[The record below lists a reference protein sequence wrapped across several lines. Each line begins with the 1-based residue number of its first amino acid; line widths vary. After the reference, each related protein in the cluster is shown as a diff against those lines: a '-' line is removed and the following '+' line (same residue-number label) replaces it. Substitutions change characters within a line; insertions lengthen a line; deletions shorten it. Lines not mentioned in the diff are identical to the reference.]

1 MADTTNISWADMTF
15 NPWIGCTR
23 IAPAC
28 DGCYAAHMME
38 TRMHRA
44 EWGGPGKGNGTR
56 VRTKDANWRK
66 PLAWNAKAAKEGTRP
81 FVFCASLADVF
92 DNAVPEEW
100 RRDLFDL
107 IRATPHLVWLLLT
120 KRPQNIAKMAEK
132 AGGLPENAAI
142 GTTAEDQPRA
152 NINVPALLQA
162 SADLRRANTRPL
174 FLFLSCEPLIG
185 PIDLISSLGG
195 TQWVGGQRG
204 CDGYHRHNGR
214 PGEIIHGVQHDC
226 NPNHPHHHHDER
238 CNAGIDWVIAGGETD
253 QGEHK
258 ARPAHPDWLRD
269 LRDQC
274 AEAGVAFHFK
284 QWGEYVPQFGSVT
297 LDDDP
302 EISRYDWMEWT
313 GEEWEH
319 WHKPMWCDELDAD
332 HSMIRAGKHK
342 TGRFLDSIE
351 HNARPAVPALTLKTT
366 AP

>member
-28 DGCYAAHMME
+28 DGCYAAHLME

-44 EWGGPGKGNGTR
+44 EWGAPGKGNGTR
-56 VRTKDANWRK
+56 VRTKTANWRK
-66 PLAWNAKAAKEGTRP
+66 PLAWNARAAKDGTRP

-92 DNAVPEEW
+92 DNAVPDEW

-120 KRPQNIAKMAEK
+120 KRPQNIARMAEK

-142 GTTAEDQPRA
+142 GTTVEDQPRA

-162 SADLRRANTRPL
+162 SVDLWRAETRPL

-185 PIDLISSLGG
+185 PVDVTAFKGI
-195 TQWVGGQRG
+195 QWV
-204 CDGYHRHNGR
+204 
-214 PGEIIHGVQHDC
+214 IV
-226 NPNHPHHHHDER
+226 
-238 CNAGIDWVIAGGETD
+238 GGETD

-258 ARPAHPDWLRD
+258 ARPAHPEWIRG

-274 AEAGVAFHFK
+274 EAAGVAFHFK
-284 QWGEYVPQFGSVT
+284 QWGEYM
-297 LDDDP
+297 P
-302 EISRYDWMEWT
+302 EIGSASAPDA
-313 GEEWEH
+313 
-319 WHKPMWCDELDAD
+319 PELRI
-332 HSMIRAGKHK
+332 IRAGKRH
-342 TGRFLDSIE
+342 TGRLLDGTE
-351 HNARPAVPALTLKTT
+351 HNARPAIPTLTQNII
-366 AP
+366 AAA

>member
-28 DGCYAAHMME
+28 DGCYAAHLME

-56 VRTKDANWRK
+56 VRTNAANWRK
-66 PLAWNAKAAKEGTRP
+66 PLVWNAKAAKEGTRP

-92 DNAVPEEW
+92 DNAVPDEW

-120 KRPQNIAKMAEK
+120 KRSQNIAKMAEK

-142 GTTAEDQPRA
+142 GTTVEDQPRA
-152 NINVPALLQA
+152 NINVQALLQA
-162 SADLRRANTRPL
+162 SVDLWHAKTRPL

-185 PIDLISSLGG
+185 PVDLTAFQEYPTSEYFTDALRGKVWMRPEDNDIPTTRFVQNGRDYIGLCHSI
-195 TQWVGGQRG
+195 QWV
-204 CDGYHRHNGR
+204 
-214 PGEIIHGVQHDC
+214 IV
-226 NPNHPHHHHDER
+226 
-238 CNAGIDWVIAGGETD
+238 GGETD

-258 ARPAHPDWLRD
+258 ARPAHPNWVRS

-274 AEAGVAFHFK
+274 AAAGVAFHFK
-284 QWGEYVPQFGSVT
+284 QWGEYVPQLGSVT

-302 EISRYDWMEWT
+302 EISRFDWMEWT

-319 WHKPMWCDELDAD
+319 WPNPMWCDEMDPD

-342 TGRFLDSIE
+342 TGRFLDRVE
-351 HNARPAVPALTLKTT
+351 HNARPAVPALTLKNS
-366 AP
+366 AA

>member
-28 DGCYAAHMME
+28 DGCYAAHLME

-56 VRTKDANWRK
+56 VRTSATNWRK

-92 DNAVPEEW
+92 DNAVPDEW

-107 IRATPHLVWLLLT
+107 IRSTPHLVWLLLT

-142 GTTAEDQPRA
+142 GTTVEDQPRA
-152 NINVPALLQA
+152 NINVQALLQA
-162 SADLRRANTRPL
+162 SVDLWHAKTRPL

-185 PIDLISSLGG
+185 PVDLTAFQEYPKSEYFTDALRGKVWMRPEDNDIPTTRFVQNGRDYIGLCHSI
-195 TQWVGGQRG
+195 QWV
-204 CDGYHRHNGR
+204 
-214 PGEIIHGVQHDC
+214 IV
-226 NPNHPHHHHDER
+226 
-238 CNAGIDWVIAGGETD
+238 GGETD

-258 ARPAHPDWLRD
+258 ARPAHPNWVRS

-274 AEAGVAFHFK
+274 AAAGVAFHFK
-284 QWGEYVPQFGSVT
+284 QWGEYVPQLGSVT

-319 WHKPMWCDELDAD
+319 WHKPMWCDELDPD
-332 HSMIRAGKHK
+332 HSMIRAGKRK

-351 HNARPAVPALTLKTT
+351 HNARPAVPALTVKTT
-366 AP
+366 EA

>member
-28 DGCYAAHMME
+28 DGCYAAHLME

-56 VRTKDANWRK
+56 VRTSAVNWRK
-66 PLAWNAKAAKEGTRP
+66 PLAWNATAAKEGTRP

-92 DNAVPEEW
+92 DNAIPEEW

-120 KRPQNIAKMAEK
+120 KRPMNIAKMAEK

-142 GTTAEDQPRA
+142 GTTVEDQPRA
-152 NINVPALLQA
+152 NINVLALLGA
-162 SADLRRANTRPL
+162 SAELAIAQTRPL
-174 FLFLSCEPLIG
+174 FTFLSCEPLIG
-185 PIDLISSLGG
+185 EIDLTSFQDYPGSEYYIDALSGRVWMLPEDNHIAR
-195 TQWVGGQRG
+195 TRCVQ
-204 CDGYHRHNGR
+204 NGR
-214 PGEIIHGVQHDC
+214 DYVDL
-226 NPNHPHHHHDER
+226 HHR
-238 CNAGIDWVIAGGETD
+238 IDWVIAGGETD

-258 ARPAHPDWLRD
+258 ARPTHPDWLRI
-269 LRDQC
+269 LRTQC

-284 QWGEYVPQFGSVT
+284 QWGEYVPQLGSVT

-302 EISRYDWMEWT
+302 EISRFDWMEWD

-319 WHKPMWCDELDAD
+319 WHKPMWCDELDPD
-332 HSMIRAGKHK
+332 HSMIRAGKRK
-342 TGRFLDSIE
+342 TGRFLDSVE

-366 AP
+366 AA